1 MKPMKAKNTPF
12 AMDADD
18 VTMLAMAK
26 LHGTGKLNDKNVD
39 CFVQGYKA
47 CIDALT
53 NVNKI
58 LPLLK
63 FHHDKL
69 SKVRQEI
76 EDYIGYADLRRG
88 FDEDEKKKIKR
99 AEEIVKLLEPLIEAL
114 ENIEE
119 K

>member
-1 MKPMKAKNTPF
+1 MKANNTPF

-18 VTMLAMAK
+18 VTMLAMAR

-53 NVNKI
+53 NVNMI
-58 LPLLK
+58 VHLLK
-63 FHHDKL
+63 YHHKEL
-69 SKVRQEI
+69 SKVRQNI

-88 FDEDEKKKIKR
+88 INEDEKKKIRR
-99 AEEIVKLLEPLIEAL
+99 AEAVVKLLDPLIEL
-114 ENIEE
+114 IEKE
-119 K
+119 EIK

>member
-1 MKPMKAKNTPF
+1 MKAKNTPF

-18 VTMLAMAK
+18 VTMLAMAR

-53 NVNKI
+53 NVNRI
-58 LPLLK
+58 VPLLK
-63 FHHDKL
+63 FHHKKL

-76 EDYIGYADLRRG
+76 KDYIGYADLRRG
-88 FDEDEKKKIKR
+88 FDEDEKKKIER
-99 AEEIVKLLEPLIEAL
+99 AEEVVKLLDPLIEVL
-114 ENIEE
+114 EKEE
-119 K
+119 IK